1 MRSRRRDR
9 TRAAGSG
16 DGGQRSSQRNRGDG
30 AGTPQRNR
38 RQQGG
43 GGGGG
48 SGSGS
53 SANRRR
59 GSSGRG
65 RRRGRGR
72 SRAQQGAGFWG
83 DASSLPTQQPEMR
96 ITDAPAAVPRSLG
109 RPPLPGHEQIA
120 EHYFGAVYERAVSTA
135 TALAAAGGLVDP
147 EALLDQERS

>member
-16 DGGQRSSQRNRGDG
+16 DGGQRSSQRNRADG

-48 SGSGS
+48 GSGG

-147 EALLDQERS
+147 ETLLELERG